1 MGRFFVKI
9 ALTVVVLALWTQAG
23 HANEGN
29 ENEENSND
37 NKLEVAT
44 QGMIFSL
51 NIFMFVLDIS
61 WVDVLL
67 LDLSGV
73 ILRNV
78 S

>member
-29 ENEENSND
+29 EENSND
-37 NKLEVAT
+37 NNLEVST

-51 NIFMFVLDIS
+51 NIFIFVLDIS

>member
-1 MGRFFVKI
+1 MQTKAMRMKRI
-9 ALTVVVLALWTQAG
+9 
-23 HANEGN
+23 
-29 ENEENSND
+29 NSND
-37 NKLEVAT
+37 NNLEVAT
-44 QGMIFSL
+44 QGIIFSL
-51 NIFMFVLDIS
+51 NIFIFVLDIS